1 MVHFRLRLEGT
12 GEAGGPGSLD
22 GPTGAGGLS
31 IVRAE

>member
-12 GEAGGPGSLD
+12 DEADGPGSLD